1 MSSEQLREYQR
12 RRDLDSSGEPAGG
25 EPSVGD
31 FPLFVIQ
38 RHEAT
43 ALHFDVRLE
52 IGGVLVSWAVPKGP
66 STNPSDKRLAVRTE
80 DHPMDY
86 ATFEGRI
93 GEGYGAGTVVVWDTG
108 PYVGTTRKAG
118 QDVPLGQALTDGHL
132 TVWLEG
138 HKIRGGYAFTRT
150 GERAGKEQWLLVK
163 KNDEAADRRR
173 KPAQT
178 EPGSVL
184 SGKTND
190 QL

>member
-108 PYVGTTRKAG
+108 PYVGTTRKAD
-118 QDVPLGQALTDGHL
+118 QDVPLVRRWP
-132 TVWLEG
+132 TVISPSGW
-138 HKIRGGYAFTRT
+138 RGTRSA
-150 GERAGKEQWLLVK
+150 AGTPS
-163 KNDEAADRRR
+163 
-173 KPAQT
+173 PA
-178 EPGSVL
+178 PV
-184 SGKTND
+184 SGPARSSGCS
-190 QL
+190 